1 MHQIT
6 PTYWTS
12 QAMCSNWF
20 VWATP
25 DQSKPEIAF
34 PVCLHRSISFHLRHH
49 KENVQSQLVRHEP
62 QMDPDKGKINNN
74 NNYRLVTNHRYR
86 VARLAREW
94 GMGLKNKRLS
104 SNSWP
109 AVRIVTNQKHQKR
122 NQANDHYN
130 YEI

>member
-1 MHQIT
+1 
-6 PTYWTS
+6 
-12 QAMCSNWF
+12 MCLNWF

-25 DQSKPEIAF
+25 DQSKLEIAF
-34 PVCLHRSISFHLRHH
+34 PVYLHRLISLHLFYP
-49 KENVQSQLVRHEP
+49 KESVQSQLVRHEP

-74 NNYRLVTNHRYR
+74 NYRLVTNHRNR
-86 VARLAREW
+86 VAWLAREW
-94 GMGLKNKRLS
+94 GMCLKNKKLL

-109 AVRIVTNQKHQKR
+109 AVRIVTNQKHQKE

>member
-1 MHQIT
+1 
-6 PTYWTS
+6 
-12 QAMCSNWF
+12 
-20 VWATP
+20 
-25 DQSKPEIAF
+25 
-34 PVCLHRSISFHLRHH
+34 
-49 KENVQSQLVRHEP
+49 
-62 QMDPDKGKINNN
+62 MDPDKGKINNN

-94 GMGLKNKRLS
+94 GMGLKNKKLS

-122 NQANDHYN
+122 NQANDDYN